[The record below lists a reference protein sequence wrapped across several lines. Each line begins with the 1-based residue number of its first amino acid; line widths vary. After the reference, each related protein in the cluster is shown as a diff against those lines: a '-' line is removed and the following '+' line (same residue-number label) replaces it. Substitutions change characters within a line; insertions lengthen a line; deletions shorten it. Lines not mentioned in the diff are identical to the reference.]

1 MKPVLYQSHV
11 PKHYDQDLSYHIL
24 NSFISLSMFF
34 IGTGIH
40 IEHIHG
46 YTILAHNPNAKE
58 ISTTIKKTLANK
70 DTSIKVFLR
79 PDEISYVEEPEFKKQ
94 CTTYFEN
101 NFEKLAEEEPLFL
114 PWKIPEDQMEIERI
128 MDLWCKETNILS
140 SLKGLVLHR
149 FFLTKC
155 LELHGINEDTSLD
168 HLHIKKFSKAPITVV
183 YNPHQ
188 RAILLVRKAENED
201 MATDMELSLSNLKM
215 FILLFN
221 DELMESVVK
230 PIPLVVIDGKPKFRL

>member
-1 MKPVLYQSHV
+1 
-11 PKHYDQDLSYHIL
+11 
-24 NSFISLSMFF
+24 
-34 IGTGIH
+34 
-40 IEHIHG
+40 
-46 YTILAHNPNAKE
+46 
-58 ISTTIKKTLANK
+58 
-70 DTSIKVFLR
+70 
-79 PDEISYVEEPEFKKQ
+79 
-94 CTTYFEN
+94 
-101 NFEKLAEEEPLFL
+101 
-114 PWKIPEDQMEIERI
+114 MEIERI
-128 MDLWCKETNILS
+128 MDLWCKETNRLS

-188 RAILLVRKAENED
+188 RAILLVCKAENED

-221 DELMESVVK
+221 NELMESGVK
-230 PIPLVVIDGKPKFRL
+230 LIPLVVIDGKPKFRL